1 LGTIPGP
8 SRLLGRAT
16 TLDIKIGDLDM
27 TIKSKLNGTEKFW
40 SVFYELEDAL
50 GDEVSFEELSQATK
64 TLLNVSKKEY
74 VEKTYRDTKER
85 ANYYTRDTDRMIEN
99 DHCLAL
105 RNEYTGY
112 DTAPQK

>member
-1 LGTIPGP
+1 
-8 SRLLGRAT
+8 
-16 TLDIKIGDLDM
+16 M

-40 SVFYELEDAL
+40 LVFYELEDAL
-50 GDEVSFEELSQATK
+50 GDEVSFEELAQATK

-99 DHCLAL
+99 DHCLPL
-105 RNEYTGY
+105 SNEYTGY
-112 DTAPQK
+112 DFDQEDVVIGQFLMQLQNFMHSPLAR